1 MMLTN
6 KQIEQAINTQEIEI
20 TVSFGLDNGDP
31 ILYESEQNILSTGL
45 KKNLYSDRLKLT
57 IGPIIKILNK
67 KAINPKCRYA
77 ANDRCHD
84 LRKSD
89 NFYILSPG
97 ESITIL
103 TNERIKLNGNY
114 ACLIIP
120 RVSLS
125 DVGIVVTTAYVDP
138 YYNGIM
144 RLHLTNL
151 SDKSYKLS
159 FLEVIAQCFF
169 FELSDSVSETFREQF
184 ATKSV
189 FYGQTWYGILNSNR
203 NPFPVKKEAISHEK
217 LSNLKYQLN
226 MLWSFIKKHSLI
238 FVLIANLAI
247 IISSFTVF
255 KQSITKYTMVVDQ
268 IESSLHPVGI
278 EIVINSGETYGEKE
292 ITVPYQK
299 SDIISVLCN
308 NNEIDY
314 KIMSGSIENESK
326 IIFSL
331 SLPSAPV
338 EKYETDFTYVI
349 IRRID

>member
-6 KQIEQAINTQEIEI
+6 KQIEQAINDQKIEI
-20 TVSFGLDNGDP
+20 AVSFDLNNGKP
-31 ILYESEQNILSTGL
+31 RLLESEQSILSTGL
-45 KKNLYSDRLKLT
+45 KNNLYSDRLKLT
-57 IGPIIKILNK
+57 LGPIIKILSSK
-67 KAINPKCRYA
+67 VISPKYQYKR
-77 ANDRCHD
+77 NDRCYD
-84 LRKSD
+84 LRKS
-89 NFYILSPG
+89 NNCYILSPG

-103 TNERIKLNGNY
+103 TNERIKLNGEY
-114 ACLIIP
+114 ACLIVP

-125 DVGIVVTTAYVDP
+125 DVGIIVTTAYVDP

-169 FELSDSVSETFREQF
+169 FELSDSVAETFKEQF

-189 FYGQTWYGILNSNR
+189 FFGQTWHGILNSDR
-203 NPFPVKKEAISHEK
+203 NPFPVKKESISREK

-238 FVLIANLAI
+238 FILITNLVI
-247 IISSFTVF
+247 IISGFTVL
-255 KQSITKYTMVVDQ
+255 KQNITKYTMVVDQ
-268 IESSLHPVGI
+268 IESSLQPVGI

-292 ITVPYQK
+292 IIVPYQK
-299 SDIISVLCN
+299 SEIISVLCN

-314 KIMSGSIENESK
+314 KIMSGNTENESQ

-331 SLPSAPV
+331 SLSSAPV
-338 EKYETDFTYVI
+338 EKYKVDFTYVI